1 MPEITPR
8 HKVTTPSQ
16 FEEPY
21 FESAQAESLGWDAAT
36 YANAEN
42 SQLQFL
48 GGGLI
53 GWDKDNGGSP
63 NNGVLFWTENIQVS
77 AFTDPYEAVI
87 SGPASIELQETEVLF
102 FVMPRLMK
110 VDTPVQLYRS
120 NRIFLEGTRLHDL
133 RLFAARLNDVVYFY
147 NGKSLTDG
155 DQGLLFSGGLL
166 NLSTSPLHTHHA
178 ALVVEPGAIGVTAID
193 MQLTS
198 PDLTR
203 VELYRNGQLLNEPD
217 DYTMNFATGIATL
230 VAATANTQERFVG
243 LRYCVDLVSS
253 TTDHEHLAPL
263 IIEPL
268 PAISMLDMLVS
279 DPVVQAVDLHRNGM
293 LLAEP
298 GDYSLNTGTGFVTLV
313 DPTIA
318 GERFVALRRI
328 NA

>member
-1 MPEITPR
+1 MPDVTPR
-8 HKVTTPSQ
+8 HKVTTPSE

-48 GGGLI
+48 GGGLM
-53 GWDKDNGGSP
+53 GWDASGGGSP
-63 NNGVLFWTENIQVS
+63 NNGVLFWTEQIQVS
-77 AFTDPYEAVI
+77 AFTDPFEATI
-87 SGPASIELQETEVLF
+87 AGPASIELQETEVLYF
-102 FVMPRLMK
+102 LMPRLMK
-110 VDTPVQLYRS
+110 ADTPVQLYRS

-133 RLFAARLNDVVYFY
+133 RLFAARLNNVVYFY
-147 NGKSLTDG
+147 NGKSLKDG
-155 DQGLLFSGGLL
+155 DQGLLFNGGLL
-166 NLSTSPLHTHHA
+166 NLATNPLHTHHD
-178 ALVVEPGAIGVTAID
+178 ALVIEPGAIGVFDID
-193 MQLTS
+193 VLMTS

-203 VELYRNGQLLNEPD
+203 VELHRNGLLMNEPD

-230 VAATANTQERFVG
+230 VAATENTQERFVA
-243 LRYCVDLVSS
+243 LRTCTDLVSS
-253 TTDHEHLAPL
+253 TTDHDHLAPL

-268 PAISMLDMLVS
+268 PAIAMLDMLVS
-279 DPVVQAVDLHRNGM
+279 DPVVQGVDLFRNGSV
-293 LLAEP
+293 LAEP
-298 GDYSLNTGTGFVTLV
+298 GDYTYDSVTGFVTLV